1 MKAGIV
7 GSGKIV
13 KECLRAIDG
22 AAGVQAAAICVR
34 EGSRSKGEEL
44 AEKHGIPLVC
54 TDYEEFLKL
63 DSLDIIYIGIINSM
77 HYEYAKKALEHGKNV
92 ILEKPMTT
100 SAAEMAQLAGIA
112 KEKGVFLFEAITTLH
127 YPTFAFIKEQI
138 SNIGDIKMVQCN
150 FSQYSTRYDDYLAGV
165 VQPVFDPK
173 LYGGAL
179 YDINVYNLHF
189 VTALFG
195 RPEKISYHYN
205 SGYNGVDTSGT
216 LILEYPGM
224 VASCTAAKDSYS
236 PCFGVIQGTKGY
248 VQVDGSVSLC
258 TLARSVTD
266 QGELTFA
273 CPEAASRMCF
283 EWEAFADMYA
293 RKDLE
298 ECYKLLEHSVMVME
312 LLEAAREN
320 AGLRLG

>member
-22 AAGVQAAAICVR
+22 VRGVEAVAICVR
-34 EGSRSKGEEL
+34 EGSRSAGEDL
-44 AEKHGIPLVC
+44 AEKHNIPIVC
-54 TDYEEFLKL
+54 TDYDEFLKL

-77 HYEYAKKALEHGKNV
+77 HFEYARKALEQGKNV

-100 SAAEMAQLAGIA
+100 NAGEMAQLADIA
-112 KEKGVFLFEAITTLH
+112 KERGLFLFEAITTLH
-127 YPTFAFIKEQI
+127 YPAFNFIKEQI
-138 SNIGDIKMVQCN
+138 SRIGEVKMIQCN
-150 FSQYSTRYDDYLAGV
+150 FSQYSTRYDSYLAGV

-195 RPEKISYHYN
+195 KPEKVSYHYN

-216 LILEYPGM
+216 VILEYPGM

-236 PCFGVIQGTKGY
+236 PCFGIIQGTKGY

-258 TLARSVTD
+258 TTVRSVTD
-266 QGELTFA
+266 QEELTFT

-283 EWEAFADMYA
+283 EWEAFADMYG
-293 RKDLE
+293 REDLE
-298 ECYKLLEHSVMVME
+298 GCYKLLEHSVMVME
-312 LLEAAREN
+312 LLETARDD